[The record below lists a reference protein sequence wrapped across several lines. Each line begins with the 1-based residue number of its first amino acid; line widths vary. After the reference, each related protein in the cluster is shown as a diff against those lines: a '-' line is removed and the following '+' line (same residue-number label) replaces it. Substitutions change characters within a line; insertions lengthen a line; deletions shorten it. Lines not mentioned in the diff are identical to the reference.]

1 MGELLRGYDV
11 SSTTWF
17 YLSLPLI
24 ITVYFRFLRIWSLR
38 NLDLTLLLLLSPSVL
53 LMRYNHE
60 YGQIILFVVTGILM
74 VRLFVDSVL
83 KRRPYLQP
91 NLNTAGLIFLGT
103 TAFAFLM
110 TIAAIEA
117 PSEETIATVR
127 RGKQLLDREDVTAQ
141 AETSET
147 AAKKQTDSPTKKVSD
162 PVAVSDE
169 KTAANDKPLQTEET
183 PPAQPL
189 KTGPASSWMA
199 AAAGLAGSQAV
210 TDTQQNDPE
219 TQRKKAEL
227 IAARVMAI
235 FLHCAIIAGLF
246 IIGHSHFSDWTIG
259 LSMATLYLLIPC
271 TAFDVSAVNH
281 VLPPALILWAFVA
294 FRKPAVAGVFM
305 GLACGTLL
313 FPIFLLPLWL
323 AYYGKKNAIRFG
335 TAVAIVTV
343 LLTASIAFIS
353 ADLQSFVAQTFGA
366 INWNLWELFAV
377 NSSPEIG
384 DQINSIYRLPLFAC
398 YLVLLVFLTIWPR
411 QKNLEHLISHSA
423 ALVVGTQF
431 WYPQQ
436 TNVYVLWYLPL
447 LLLVIFRPA
456 VGQLKD
462 RETDSIQKH
471 DVVHPKHP
479 TGKPPVSTSLTSSK
493 PLFR

>member
-53 LMRYNHE
+53 LMRYKLD
-60 YGQIILFVVTGILM
+60 YGPITLSVVTGILM

-91 NLNTAGLIFLGT
+91 NLNTAGLIFLGA

-141 AETSET
+141 ADTSESE
-147 AAKKQTDSPTKKVSD
+147 AKKQADSPTNKVSS
-162 PVAVSDE
+162 PVAVSEE
-169 KTAANDKPLQTEET
+169 KPPTADKILQSEET
-183 PPAQPL
+183 PPDEPL
-189 KTGPASSWMA
+189 KTGPASSIM
-199 AAAGLAGSQAV
+199 AAAGLAGSQVV
-210 TDTQQNDPE
+210 TNTQQNDPE

-235 FLHCAIIAGLF
+235 FLHCAIIVGLF
-246 IIGHSHFSDWTIG
+246 IIGHYHFSDWTIG

-294 FRKPAVAGVFM
+294 FRRPAIAGVFM

-313 FPIFLLPLWL
+313 FPIFLLPLWV
-323 AYYGKKNAIRFG
+323 AYYGKKRAIRFG

-377 NSSPEIG
+377 TSSTEVG
-384 DQINSIYRLPLFAC
+384 NQINSIYRLPLFAC

-411 QKNLEHLISHSA
+411 KKNLEHLISHSA

-462 RETDSIQKH
+462 RETESKHQH
-471 DVVHPKHP
+471 DVIHPKHP
-479 TGKPPVSTSLTSSK
+479 TAKPPASTSLTSSK